1 MSITVTLPDG
11 KPLELPDG
19 ATGADAAAAI
29 GPGLAR
35 AALAVKVSV
44 ANGGAAQAQTAIGGP
59 AAAPDTSAAGA
70 TLEMRDLAR
79 PLEDGTRIAI
89 LTARSDGEEP
99 LRLIRHDAAHVLASA
114 VMELYPGV
122 KISIGPAIEQGF
134 YYDFDFPDGVS
145 VSEADFPVIEDR
157 MRAHVKAAERF
168 AREDVPVADAR
179 ARFAAAGQD
188 YKVELIDDLVRAAEG
203 GERDA
208 GDGDGGGGGSSARPS
223 ASVAPAG
230 AGLPGGWVSPRGA
243 QGPLRTVSLYTNG
256 PFTDLCRGPHAPTTK
271 TIGAFKLQS
280 VAGAYWR
287 GDSSRTMLT
296 RIYGTA
302 FFTKAEL
309 NAHVERL
316 EQARA
321 RDHRKLGRELDL
333 FQFSELSPG
342 APLWKP
348 AGMVVWNA
356 LTELWREENRAR
368 GYEEVKTPILFD
380 VELFK
385 QSGHWDKFRENMY
398 FTEVEGRPM
407 GMKPMNCPAHIQ
419 IYKDVRR
426 SYRDLP
432 IRYSEQGLVHRH
444 EPSGTLHG
452 LLRVRPITQDDAH
465 IFCTE
470 DQVQEEVVRCLR
482 FGFHIYELFGFEP
495 RLELSTR
502 PRRRIGSDAMWDRAE
517 AALAGA
523 LKAEGLAYELN
534 PGDGAFYGPKIDL
547 HMTDSIGRSWQL
559 GTVQLDYSMPERF
572 ELAYTGADNA
582 EHRPVMIHRALLG
595 SFERFI
601 GILIE
606 HYAGEL
612 PLWLAPVQAIV
623 LSVSDRFNEYGDS
636 VRERLRAQGLR
647 VELDDRRES
656 IPRKVRD
663 AELRRVPNIL
673 VVGER
678 EAGEGTVSVRTRSGP
693 GEHGVREVGNAS
705 VDELT
710 QRLAAHVRRRAPS
723 PSPIEQND
731 T

>member
-1 MSITVTLPDG
+1 MSLTVTLPDG
-11 KPLELPDG
+11 NALELPDG

-29 GPGLAR
+29 GAGLAR
-35 AALAVKVSV
+35 AALAVEIRRVD
-44 ANGGAAQAQTAIGGP
+44 GGAGGGGEQGP
-59 AAAPDTSAAGA
+59 
-70 TLEMRDLAR
+70 EVRDLSR
-79 PLEDGTRIAI
+79 PLPDGASIAI
-89 LTARSDGEEP
+89 LTARSEGGEP
-99 LRLIRHDAAHVLASA
+99 LRLIRHDAAHVLAAA

-134 YYDFDFPDGVS
+134 YYDFEFPDGVS
-145 VSEADFPVIEDR
+145 VSEADFPAIEDR
-157 MRAHVKAAERF
+157 MRAHVRAAERF
-168 AREDVPVADAR
+168 EREDISVADAR
-179 ARFAAAGQD
+179 ARFHAAQQD
-188 YKVELIDDLVRAAEG
+188 YKVELIDDLARAAN
-203 GERDA
+203 
-208 GDGDGGGGGSSARPS
+208 
-223 ASVAPAG
+223 
-230 AGLPGGWVSPRGA
+230 PGH
-243 QGPLRTVSLYTNG
+243 PLETVSLYTNG
-256 PFTDLCRGPHAPTTK
+256 PFTDLCRGPHAPSTK
-271 TIGAFKLQS
+271 TVGAFRLQS

-287 GDSSRTMLT
+287 GDSTRTMLT

-302 FFTKAEL
+302 FFTKAALEEHL
-309 NAHVERL
+309 ERL

-348 AGMVVWNA
+348 AGMAVWNA

-368 GYEEVKTPILFD
+368 GYEEVKTPILYD

-419 IYKDVRR
+419 IYKDARR

-470 DQVQEEVVRCLR
+470 EQVQEEVVRCLR

-502 PRRRIGSDAMWDRAE
+502 PQRRIGSDQMWDRAE
-517 AALAGA
+517 AALQGA
-523 LKAEGLAYELN
+523 LEAEGLAYEVN

-547 HMTDSIGRSWQL
+547 HMADSIGRSWQL

-572 ELAYTGADNA
+572 ELVYTGADNA

-612 PLWLAPVQAIV
+612 PLWLAPVQAVV
-623 LSVSDRFNEYGDS
+623 LPVADRFNEYGAS
-636 VRERLRAQGLR
+636 VLERLRAHGLR
-647 VELDDRRES
+647 VELDDRSES
-656 IPRKVRD
+656 IGRKVRD
-663 AELRRVPNIL
+663 AELRRVPYML

-678 EAGEGTVSVRTRSGP
+678 EAGEGTVSVR
-693 GEHGVREVGNAS
+693 EHRAGDTGSALVE
-705 VDELT
+705 ELA
-710 QRLAAHVRRRAPS
+710 QRLAEQVRRRAS
-723 PSPIEQND
+723 AAGSPIAPENA
-731 T
+731 